1 MCYNINKYY
10 SVRYNI
16 MNINEKLKKIR
27 MDNNLTQR
35 ELSEKLDVSYSMI
48 QKTEIGWAN
57 PSSKYLLKFADFF
70 NIPINDL
77 INDGDINQS
86 IIDIEKSKNL
96 TQNEIILQA
105 LLLILK
111 NIGYTVNE
119 KKSSNSFIITNN
131 NITLD
136 IPKKDLI
143 SISESVKNQIIE
155 LLKIYN
161 LSH

>member
-1 MCYNINKYY
+1 
-10 SVRYNI
+10 

-96 TQNEIILQA
+96 TQNEILLQA

-119 KKSSNSFIITNN
+119 KELSSSFTITNN
-131 NITLD
+131 NITFD

>member
-1 MCYNINKYY
+1 
-10 SVRYNI
+10 

-48 QKTEIGWAN
+48 QKTEIGWTT

-70 NIPINDL
+70 NIPVDYL
-77 INDGDINQS
+77 INDENINQS

-96 TQNEIILQA
+96 AQNEILLQA
-105 LLLILK
+105 LILILK

-119 KKSSNSFIITNN
+119 NESNNFFTVTNN
-131 NITLD
+131 NTTLN
-136 IPKKDLI
+136 IPKNDLI
-143 SISESVKNQIIE
+143 SISESIKNQIIE

-161 LSH
+161 LSR

>member
-1 MCYNINKYY
+1 
-10 SVRYNI
+10 

-96 TQNEIILQA
+96 TQNEILLQA

-119 KKSSNSFIITNN
+119 KELSNSFSITNN
-131 NITLD
+131 NITFD

>member
-1 MCYNINKYY
+1 
-10 SVRYNI
+10 

-48 QKTEIGWAN
+48 QKTEIGWAK
-57 PSSKYLLKFADFF
+57 PSSKYLLKFANFF

-77 INDGDINQS
+77 INDENINQS

-96 TQNEIILQA
+96 TQNEILSQA

-119 KKSSNSFIITNN
+119 NELSNSFVITNN
-131 NITLD
+131 NITLN

-143 SISESVKNQIIE
+143 SISETVKNQIIE

>member
-1 MCYNINKYY
+1 
-10 SVRYNI
+10 

-48 QKTEIGWAN
+48 QKTEIGWST

-77 INDGDINQS
+77 INDENINQS

-119 KKSSNSFIITNN
+119 KESSNSFIITNN
-131 NITLD
+131 NITFD

-143 SISESVKNQIIE
+143 SISETVKNQIIE